1 MASTSGSGS
10 ARRRLCLTI
19 SDHVAV
25 DLKHAS
31 AWNHATSAD
40 VAAER
45 VGVDLE
51 QLGR

>member
-25 DLKHAS
+25 DLKHAN
-31 AWNHATSAD
+31 AWNHPTSTD
-40 VAAER
+40 VATEGS
-45 VGVDLE
+45 GVDLE